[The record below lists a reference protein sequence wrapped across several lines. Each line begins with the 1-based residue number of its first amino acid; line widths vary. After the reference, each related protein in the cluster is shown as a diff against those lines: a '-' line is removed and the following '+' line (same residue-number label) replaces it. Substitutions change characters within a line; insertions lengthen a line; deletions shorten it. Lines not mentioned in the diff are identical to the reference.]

1 MGLLSQTSPIP
12 RSPDGDNN
20 SRPREITL
28 KARNNFK
35 SLSTKILRRNPL
47 TNERRREGEKNYES
61 LKPKTRY
68 YFSFSKI
75 TVLSYFSKF
84 YSQQTFWP
92 KFEFW
97 RKAKILRPRKI
108 LPQVSWRQCAHFE
121 VSSGCAHFKGT
132 IG

>member
-1 MGLLSQTSPIP
+1 M
-12 RSPDGDNN
+12 R
-20 SRPREITL
+20 
-28 KARNNFK
+28 
-35 SLSTKILRRNPL
+35 
-47 TNERRREGEKNYES
+47 GEEKEKKNYES

-68 YFSFSKI
+68 YFSLSKI

-97 RKAKILRPRKI
+97 HKAKILRPRKI

-121 VSSGCAHFKGT
+121 VSSRCAHFEGT

>member
-1 MGLLSQTSPIP
+1 M
-12 RSPDGDNN
+12 R
-20 SRPREITL
+20 
-28 KARNNFK
+28 
-35 SLSTKILRRNPL
+35 
-47 TNERRREGEKNYES
+47 GEEKEKKNYES

-68 YFSFSKI
+68 YFSLSKI
-75 TVLSYFSKF
+75 TVLSYFSMF

-97 RKAKILRPRKI
+97 HKAKILRPRKI